1 MPSFSDTGAYAII
14 SPMSEKKKIAVVAMQ
29 GDFQKHIEMFN
40 SLGADAFGARLP
52 QEIERAEGIVL
63 PGGESTAIGKLLTR
77 YGLDEA
83 LKTAHKQGKPIYGT
97 CAGLILLSR
106 GVTAE
111 TGERGGQPTLGLLD
125 IIVARNAFGRQVD
138 SFEAP
143 LDVPVLG
150 PEPLGAVFIR
160 APYVVEA
167 GPGVEVLARHAG
179 KIVFVRQGTLLGSA
193 FHPELTGDD
202 RVHRLFL
209 SMAPAARQ

>member
-1 MPSFSDTGAYAII
+1 MTP
-14 SPMSEKKKIAVVAMQ
+14 KIAVVAVQ
-29 GDFQKHIEMFN
+29 GDFQKHIDMLN
-40 SLGADAFGARLP
+40 ALGAEAFGARLP
-52 QEIERAEGIVL
+52 ADIKRADGMIL
-63 PGGESTAIGKLLTR
+63 PGGESTAIGRLLAR
-77 YGLDEA
+77 YGVDDA
-83 LKTAHKQGKPIYGT
+83 LQAAHAAGKPIYGT

-106 GVTAE
+106 EVTQE

-125 IIVARNAFGRQVD
+125 AVVARNAFGRQVD
-138 SFEAP
+138 SFETR
-143 LDVPVLG
+143 LEVPALG

-167 GPGVEVLARHAG
+167 GPEVEVLARHDG

-209 SMAPAARQ
+209 SLVSPSMAARS

>member
-1 MPSFSDTGAYAII
+1 MNVKP
-14 SPMSEKKKIAVVAMQ
+14 KIAVVAMQ
-29 GDFQKHIEMFN
+29 GDFEKHIQMMN
-40 SLGADAFGARLP
+40 GLGADAFGARLP
-52 QEIERAEGIVL
+52 HDIDRADGIVL
-63 PGGESTAIGKLLTR
+63 PGGESTAIGKLLAR
-77 YGLDEA
+77 YGMDDA
-83 LKTAHKQGKPIYGT
+83 LKTAHAQGKPIYGT

-125 IIVARNAFGRQVD
+125 IVVARNAFGRQVD

-143 LDVPVLG
+143 LDAPAIG

-167 GPGVEVLARHAG
+167 GPGVEILARHGG

-209 SMAPAARQ
+209 SMVTGQ